1 MGAAII
7 ISSITILAGVA
18 VAVKKFDEE
27 GPEMFKKLI
36 NKEGENNKSE

>member
-7 ISSITILAGVA
+7 ISSITVLAGVA

-36 NKEGENNKSE
+36 NKKEDK

>member
-7 ISSITILAGVA
+7 ISSITIIAGVSI
-18 VAVKKFDEE
+18 VIKKFDEE

-36 NKEGENNKSE
+36 NKKEEK